1 MFLSAVTCKWGW
13 RRWQG
18 VQRGR
23 EAVTGGPWDVA
34 GWGARAGR
42 EAAAAT
48 SQAFRT
54 TAPGMTPRRAHC
66 GARGSRGS
74 AALVQDQ
81 LRFVRTVGSARQ
93 EWGAFPRP
101 L

>member
-18 VQRGR
+18 LQRGR
-23 EAVTGGPWDVA
+23 EAVTGGARDVA
-34 GWGARAGR
+34 GWGARAGW

-54 TAPGMTPRRAHC
+54 TAPGMTRPSLTAGLVGLGGLRRWFWISC
-66 GARGSRGS
+66 GSFG
-74 AALVQDQ
+74 L
-81 LRFVRTVGSARQ
+81 
-93 EWGAFPRP
+93 
-101 L
+101 

>member
-13 RRWQG
+13 RRRQG
-18 VQRGR
+18 LQRGR
-23 EAVTGGPWDVA
+23 EAVTGGPREVA
-34 GWGARAGR
+34 GWGARVGR

-54 TAPGMTPRRAHC
+54 TAPGMPR
-66 GARGSRGS
+66 
-74 AALVQDQ
+74 AALTAG
-81 LRFVRTVGSARQ
+81 LVGLGGLGRSF
-93 EWGAFPRP
+93 WISCCSFG